1 MIIYAVND
9 YVWELLQQRHGWK
22 EIKGNRPLLP
32 AQQQP
37 EFMNTSDPF
46 LLYASSAEYNN
57 GAVESMDSDI
67 ISYAIF
73 DDSVDDAN
81 LAAETIK
88 NAFLDFN
95 SAHNITKWVKQS
107 SGVVNDDRHI
117 ITYTEVMDRETSG
130 IIASEGGKAMS
141 TVTVRVGY
149 KTVPADYDLT

>member
-1 MIIYAVND
+1 
-9 YVWELLQQRHGWK
+9 QRYGWK
-22 EIKGNRPLLP
+22 NINGRLPLLP

-37 EFMNTSDPF
+37 EFMNTADPF
-46 LLYASSAEYNN
+46 LLYASSAEYNS

-73 DDSVDDAN
+73 DDSVEDAD

-107 SGVVNDDRHI
+107 DRVLDEDRHI
-117 ITYTEVMDRETSG
+117 ITFTEVMDRETSG
-130 IIASEGGKAMS
+130 IIPSEGGKAMS

-149 KTVPADYDLT
+149 KTVPANYDLT